1 MKKGYWEEKYLKI
14 EKRKRDVVALY
25 VFITCIILLLSC
37 LIFYLDKHKQKDKI
51 EVYVN
56 YTKSKRKIMTAKD
69 LQGNPVEINEVS
81 LEELK
86 KKYNV
91 VIRVDE

>member
-1 MKKGYWEEKYLKI
+1 MRMYEHRYSKSNKNKKYKFLMYGFI
-14 EKRKRDVVALY
+14 IALILP
-25 VFITCIILLLSC
+25 VSCFIFI
-37 LIFYLDKHKQKDKI
+37 LDKHKQKDKI
-51 EVYVN
+51 EVYIN
-56 YTKSKRKIMTAKD
+56 HTRSKRKIMTAKD
-69 LQGNPVEINEVS
+69 LQGNPVEINELS

>member
-25 VFITCIILLLSC
+25 VFITCVILLLSC
-37 LIFYLDKHKQKDKI
+37 LIFYLYKHKQKDKI

-56 YTKSKRKIMTAKD
+56 YTKSRRKIMTAKD
-69 LQGNPVEINEVS
+69 IKGNNVDIKGAT

-86 KKYNV
+86 KKYDV

>member
-1 MKKGYWEEKYLKI
+1 MKMHEYKYSKSKKTKKEKFLMYG
-14 EKRKRDVVALY
+14 
-25 VFITCIILLLSC
+25 FIIVLILSISC
-37 LIFYLDKHKQKDKI
+37 LIFILDKHRQKDKI
-51 EVYVN
+51 EVYIN
-56 YTKSKRKIMTAKD
+56 HTKSKRRIMTAKD
-69 LQGNPVEINEVS
+69 LQGNPVKIDDKV

>member
-1 MKKGYWEEKYLKI
+1 MYGFI
-14 EKRKRDVVALY
+14 IALILS
-25 VFITCIILLLSC
+25 VLCFIFIP
-37 LIFYLDKHKQKDKI
+37 DKHKQKDKI
-51 EVYVN
+51 EVYIN
-56 YTKSKRKIMTAKD
+56 HTKSRRKIMTAKD

>member
-1 MKKGYWEEKYLKI
+1 MYGFI
-14 EKRKRDVVALY
+14 IAL
-25 VFITCIILLLSC
+25 ILSVSC
-37 LIFYLDKHKQKDKI
+37 LIFILDKHKQKDKI
-51 EVYVN
+51 EVYIN
-56 YTKSKRKIMTAKD
+56 HTKSRRKIMTAKD
-69 LQGNPVEINEVS
+69 LQGNHIEINEVS